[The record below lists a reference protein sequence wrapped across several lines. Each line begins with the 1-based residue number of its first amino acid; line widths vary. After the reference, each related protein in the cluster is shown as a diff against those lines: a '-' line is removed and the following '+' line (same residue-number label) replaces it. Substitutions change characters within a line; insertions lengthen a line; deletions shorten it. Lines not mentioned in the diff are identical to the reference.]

1 MCAPAR
7 PNKLVCIANSRKV
20 VDPRGP
26 SRLNKG
32 NMTGIGGPFRMIP
45 AYTAYT
51 AHTGAVFLYTCS
63 NNYGRTF

>member
-7 PNKLVCIANSRKV
+7 PNKLVCFVNSRKV

-26 SRLNKG
+26 SRLNEG
-32 NMTGIGGPFRMIP
+32 NMMGNGAPFRMIP

-51 AHTGAVFLYTCS
+51 GHTVSMFYTCS
-63 NNYGRTF
+63 SYYG

>member
-26 SRLNKG
+26 SRLNEESR
-32 NMTGIGGPFRMIP
+32 TGTWGPFRMIP

-51 AHTGAVFLYTCS
+51 GHTVSMFYTCS
-63 NNYGRTF
+63 SYYG

>member
-7 PNKLVCIANSRKV
+7 PNKLVCIANSWKV

-26 SRLNKG
+26 SRLNEG
-32 NMTGIGGPFRMIP
+32 NMIGNGAPFRMIP

-63 NNYGRTF
+63 YDYG